1 MGGRYFTDVESR
13 SRVYAQNNAAAA
25 DPNFKYK
32 KLQVGDIVYRDYDG
46 FTMSEGVFAQA
57 EYNRDKLSAF
67 LAGSLS
73 NTGYWRYDRFYYDEA
88 HAKSDKVNFFGFTAK
103 GGANYNITENHN
115 VFANIGYISRAPF
128 FSYGAFLSAAT
139 SNATNPDA
147 VNEKIFSAELG
158 YGFHN
163 RWLAL
168 NLNAY
173 FTRWMDKTMT
183 AGGDIP
189 GEDGGVA
196 DRYSINMQGVDA
208 RHMGVELDFKL
219 TPTRWLDIDG
229 MFSLGDWEWDSRA
242 TGYYYNSQ
250 GQPLADLKG
259 TLASGIMA
267 PDHAHSTVDLKGI
280 KVGGSAQLT
289 AALGAQVH
297 FSGIRAGLTYTWFA
311 KNYSD
316 YDIDGSML
324 SPSTDPDD
332 VVTIN
337 QPWEIPAGGQ
347 MDFNASYKFNIGK
360 CEATL
365 IGNIDNLFDQ
375 TYIVDADDGGT
386 GLWQNAYNVFYAFGR
401 TYSLRLKIAF

>member
-1 MGGRYFTDVESR
+1 
-13 SRVYAQNNAAAA
+13 
-25 DPNFKYK
+25 
-32 KLQVGDIVYRDYDG
+32 
-46 FTMSEGVFAQA
+46 MSLRGVSSF
-57 EYNRDKLSAF
+57 D
-67 LAGSLS
+67 
-73 NTGYWRYDRFYYDEA
+73 
-88 HAKSDKVNFFGFTAK
+88 
-103 GGANYNITENHN
+103 
-115 VFANIGYISRAPF
+115 
-128 FSYGAFLSAAT
+128 
-139 SNATNPDA
+139 
-147 VNEKIFSAELG
+147 LG
-158 YGFHN
+158 
-163 RWLAL
+163 
-168 NLNAY
+168 
-173 FTRWMDKTMT
+173 
-183 AGGDIP
+183 
-189 GEDGGVA
+189 E
-196 DRYSINMQGVDA
+196 
-208 RHMGVELDFKL
+208 
-219 TPTRWLDIDG
+219 
-229 MFSLGDWEWDSRA
+229 
-242 TGYYYNSQ
+242 
-250 GQPLADLKG
+250 
-259 TLASGIMA
+259 
-267 PDHAHSTVDLKGI
+267 STVDLKGI